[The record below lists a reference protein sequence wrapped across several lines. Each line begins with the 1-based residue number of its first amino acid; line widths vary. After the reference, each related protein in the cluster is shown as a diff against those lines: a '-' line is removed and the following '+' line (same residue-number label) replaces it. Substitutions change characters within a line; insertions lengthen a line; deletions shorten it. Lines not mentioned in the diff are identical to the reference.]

1 MPRDYEVNF
10 KKAEDTFLYQ
20 MVYDPRLCRQVH
32 LNDLPSDVDPQ
43 EFKFLGVY
51 PHDTFIALTG
61 AVCLILLSHK
71 VKPSKVYCFALI
83 SILNDMC

>member
-20 MVYDPRLCRQVH
+20 MVYDPRLRRQVN
-32 LNDLPSDVDPQ
+32 LNDLSSDVDPQ

-51 PHDTFIALTG
+51 PHDTFIAVTG
-61 AVCLILLSHK
+61 AVCLILLSQK
-71 VKPSKVYCFALI
+71 VKPSEIYCSALSPI
-83 SILNDMC
+83 FE